1 MVVITVIIRRVR
13 GDRAGRVVRVVWVRR
28 GQRSVADHLWLRRVA
43 VVRLRVAIVVA
54 GGAGVVDLFEFLH
67 TGSAQNAPHVFA
79 GNVTLVFAVDQTEG
93 LKVKDCMRKE
103 IWLSIIGL
111 QIGLKE

>member
-1 MVVITVIIRRVR
+1 MV
-13 GDRAGRVVRVVWVRR
+13 GVVWVGR
-28 GQRSVADHLWLRRVA
+28 GQRSIAHNLCLRVA
-43 VVRLRVAIVVA
+43 VVRLRVAVVVA

-67 TGSAQNAPHVFA
+67 TGSAQDAPHVFA